1 MGRKVILRPF
11 RFEDITPVYL
21 GWLHDPTVVK
31 YSNQRF
37 HQHTVMSCQQYLA
50 SFQGSDN
57 HFLAICDADSL
68 NMVGTL
74 TVYRNVHHGTAD
86 IGVLVGDTAV
96 WGRGVGFEAFQTV
109 VDALTRSGMIRK
121 ITAGTLALNVG
132 MIRIM
137 QKTGMTWEA
146 SRKGQE
152 LVSGEPVD
160 VVYYAKFCDA

>member
-1 MGRKVILRPF
+1 
-11 RFEDITPVYL
+11 
-21 GWLHDPTVVK
+21 
-31 YSNQRF
+31 
-37 HQHTVMSCQQYLA
+37 
-50 SFQGSDN
+50 
-57 HFLAICDADSL
+57 
-68 NMVGTL
+68 
-74 TVYRNVHHGTAD
+74 
-86 IGVLVGDTAV
+86 VGDTAV

-109 VDALTRSGMIRK
+109 VDVLTSSGMIRK

-160 VVYYAKFCDA
+160 VVYFAKFCDA